1 MEGFICFDYAIYT
14 ADVPDSAT
22 FSSSGS
28 STAGIVGA
36 SSTPESTTAH
46 TSSSNSK
53 LGIIVGSVLGGLAL
67 IALFTVLILF
77 RRLRRKQKGPGTDEP
92 IVSSFIQEP
101 PPPQS
106 YRDNAATSNTH
117 LPFQNSLYTQNH
129 GSGTLYDPHSPG
141 RLPSSDFTS
150 GSTTLTPVRRGFHS
164 KSRDELRTVRQ
175 LEINQRLQAAQQ
187 EMDSLATRQTVPT
200 SSGPG
205 STSSSSGARGR
216 ETEHEME
223 TMREQIRQLRAQIEH
238 LQVERSSD
246 WAQGLSDEPPPAY
259 D

>member
-1 MEGFICFDYAIYT
+1 
-14 ADVPDSAT
+14 
-22 FSSSGS
+22 
-28 STAGIVGA
+28 
-36 SSTPESTTAH
+36 
-46 TSSSNSK
+46 
-53 LGIIVGSVLGGLAL
+53 
-67 IALFTVLILF
+67 
-77 RRLRRKQKGPGTDEP
+77 LRRKQKGPGTDGP
-92 IVSSFIQEP
+92 VISSFIQQP

-106 YRDNAATSNTH
+106 YRDGVATSNTQ
-117 LPFQNSLYTQNH
+117 FQNSLYTQNH

-141 RLPSSDFTS
+141 RLPSSDITS

-175 LEINQRLQAAQQ
+175 LEINQRLQVAQQ
-187 EMDSLATRQTVPT
+187 EMDSLARRQTMPT

-238 LQVERSSD
+238 LQTERSSD